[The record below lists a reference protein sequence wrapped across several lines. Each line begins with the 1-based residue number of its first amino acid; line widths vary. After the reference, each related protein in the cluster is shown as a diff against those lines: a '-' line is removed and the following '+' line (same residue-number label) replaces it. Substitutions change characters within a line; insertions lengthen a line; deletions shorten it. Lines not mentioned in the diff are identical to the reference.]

1 VRLFEIATLFR
12 KAAKG
17 NPPHEETH
25 LAGVITGRLQ
35 PPHWSRQDES
45 IMIWDL
51 KALLEI
57 AAHISYSGAAQV
69 TVEQEVLPG
78 FEEGR
83 GFAVSDAE
91 GLRVGYGGLV
101 SSSEIN
107 TPVWAGDIWGFEI
120 TLPSDPEEV
129 PPAIHVPLPIFPAI
143 ERDLALVVPGGT
155 TAANVES
162 LIQGCGEGL
171 LESIEIFDL
180 YLDTENDRGFRS
192 LAFRLRFRAM
202 DRTLKDKE
210 VDKSV
215 DLILRKLK
223 EELNVEPRK

>member
-1 VRLFEIATLFR
+1 
-12 KAAKG
+12 
-17 NPPHEETH
+17 
-25 LAGVITGRLQ
+25 
-35 PPHWSRQDES
+35 
-45 IMIWDL
+45 M
-51 KALLEI
+51 
-57 AAHISYSGAAQV
+57 
-69 TVEQEVLPG
+69 
-78 FEEGR
+78 
-83 GFAVSDAE
+83 
-91 GLRVGYGGLV
+91 GYGGLV
-101 SSSEIN
+101 SSSEIDA
-107 TPVWAGDIWGFEI
+107 PVWAGDIWGFEI
-120 TLPSDPEEV
+120 TLPSDPELL
-129 PPAIHVPLPIFPAI
+129 PPAIHVPLPVFPAI
-143 ERDLALVVPGGT
+143 ERDLALVVLGGT
-155 TAANVES
+155 TADDVES